1 MSHFSNAVNKV
12 PGLRFIADALEL
24 QSSAGRQHLMKQP
37 FMLLPEEISLQLDM
51 IEAFRELLQT
61 GDSKIITDLKHALSE
76 IHDITG
82 TLNSLKPD
90 FVLDDVGFFE
100 IKRFALITDRI
111 KQVLQQLNFT
121 AVEFRDTIEV
131 VLLLD
136 PDKQRV
142 PHFYIYNS
150 YSERLTRLRKRY
162 ADLVSNIK
170 SQTDHD
176 EADDARI
183 QCIEEEDTVR
193 EELSSYLLKYKV
205 DLLENLALVADI
217 DLWLAKAGLAVEFNM
232 CKPEIAI
239 PSKGENAYR
248 DADTESISSEVK
260 RRSNLPNPLDTYYTS
275 YIQLFNPS
283 IAEALKQRGR
293 QYQPVDIEFGD
304 EPNLITGANMGG
316 KTVLLKT
323 VALAQYLFQ
332 FGFFVP
338 ASHAVIVP
346 VEQIMTS
353 MEDEQS
359 ELQGLSS
366 FAAEMLKINSII
378 IAARAGKS
386 MLALIDEP
394 ARTTNPA
401 EGQAIVNSLIDILD
415 ANSVRS
421 LVTTHYSGITSTCR
435 RLKVAGLRTEEFTS
449 HPTIETINDHMDY
462 SLIELQPVT
471 EGGLSY
477 EDEVPREA
485 LYIAAIL
492 NVDAELLERA
502 ACYIT
507 KERISSKH

>member
-24 QSSAGRQHLMKQP
+24 QSGLGRQHLMKQSYMHIP
-37 FMLLPEEISLQLDM
+37 AEISRQLDM
-51 IEAFRELLQT
+51 VEAFRELLIKD
-61 GDSKIITDLKHALSE
+61 DSKIITDLKHSLSE
-76 IHDITG
+76 VHDITG
-82 TLNSLKPD
+82 TLNSLKPGL
-90 FVLDDVGFFE
+90 VLDDIGLFE
-100 IKRFALITDRI
+100 IKRFALITNRV
-111 KQVLQQLNFT
+111 KQALHQVGFT
-121 AVEFRDTIEV
+121 ALEFRDTDEV
-131 VLLLD
+131 ILILD

-142 PHFYIYNS
+142 PHFYIYDS
-150 YSERLTRLRKRY
+150 YSERLARLRKRY

-183 QCIEEEDTVR
+183 QCIEEEDRVR
-193 EELSSYLLKYKV
+193 EDLSSDLLKHKV

-217 DLWLAKAGLAVEFNM
+217 DLWLAKAGLAVEFKM
-232 CKPEIAI
+232 CKPEI
-239 PSKGENAYR
+239 
-248 DADTESISSEVK
+248 D
-260 RRSNLPNPLDTYYTS
+260 LDNNSTR

-283 IAEALKQRGR
+283 IAEALKQRGKK
-293 QYQPVDIEFGD
+293 YQHVDIEFGN
-304 EPNLITGANMGG
+304 EPVLITGANMGG
-316 KTVLLKT
+316 KSVLLKT
-323 VALAQYLFQ
+323 VALAQSLFQ
-332 FGFFVP
+332 FGFFIP
-338 ASHAVIVP
+338 ADQAVIVP
-346 VEQIMTS
+346 VEQVMTS
-353 MEDEQS
+353 MGDEQS

-378 IAARAGKS
+378 EAAKAGKS

-394 ARTTNPA
+394 ARTTNPT

-415 ANSVRS
+415 SNNVRS

-449 HPTIETINDHMDY
+449 APTIKTINDHMDY

-477 EDEVPREA
+477 EDDVPREA
-485 LYIAAIL
+485 LHIAAIL
-492 NVDAELLERA
+492 NVDTELLERA

>member
-1 MSHFSNAVNKV
+1 MLHFSNAVNKV

-24 QSSAGRQHLMKQP
+24 QSGLGRQHLMKQP
-37 FMLLPEEISLQLDM
+37 FMLVPAEISRQLGM
-51 IEAFRELLQT
+51 VEAFRELLQT
-61 GDSKIITDLKHALSE
+61 GKSKLIADLKHALSE
-76 IHDITG
+76 VHDITG
-82 TLNSLKPD
+82 TLNSLKPG
-90 FVLDDVGFFE
+90 FVLDDVGLFE
-100 IKRFALITDRI
+100 IKRFALITSRI
-111 KQVLQQLNFT
+111 SQAMQQLGFN
-121 AVEFRDTIEV
+121 AVEFKDTDEV
-131 VLLLD
+131 ILLLD

-150 YSERLTRLRKRY
+150 YSERLARLRKRY

-183 QCIEEEDTVR
+183 QCIEEEDRVR
-193 EELSSYLLKYKV
+193 EELSSDLLKHKI

-217 DLWLAKAGLAVEFNM
+217 DLWLAKAGLAVVFKM
-232 CKPEIAI
+232 CKPKI
-239 PSKGENAYR
+239 
-248 DADTESISSEVK
+248 D
-260 RRSNLPNPLDTYYTS
+260 LDNNSTR

-283 IAEALKQRGR
+283 IAEALKQRGK
-293 QYQPVDIEFGD
+293 QYQPVDIEFGND
-304 EPNLITGANMGG
+304 PVLLTGANMGG

-323 VALAQYLFQ
+323 LTLAQYLFQ
-332 FGFFVP
+332 FGFFIP
-338 ASHAVIVP
+338 ADQAVVVP
-346 VEQIMTS
+346 VERVMTS

-378 IAARAGKS
+378 EAAKAGKS

-394 ARTTNPA
+394 ARTTNPT
-401 EGQAIVNSLIDILD
+401 EGQAIVNSLIDILE

-449 HPTIETINDHMDY
+449 APTIETINDHMDY
-462 SLIELQPVT
+462 SLIELKPVT
-471 EGGLSY
+471 DGGLSY
-477 EDEVPREA
+477 EDDVPHEA
-485 LYIAAIL
+485 LHIASIL
-492 NVDAELLERA
+492 NVDIELLERA